1 MEIKP
6 ILTIQERCRECK
18 GTGYPADARKNCKS
32 CKGTGQQTI
41 AVYSL
46 KDFEKCKNCD

>member
-1 MEIKP
+1 MKP
-6 ILTIQERCRECK
+6 ILTIKQKCKECK